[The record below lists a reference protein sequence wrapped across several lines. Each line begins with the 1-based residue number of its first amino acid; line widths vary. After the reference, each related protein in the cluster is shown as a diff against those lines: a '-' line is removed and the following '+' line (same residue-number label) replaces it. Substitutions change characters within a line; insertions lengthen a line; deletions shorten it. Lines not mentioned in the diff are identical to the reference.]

1 MIFDATFALDI
12 LPSLLAAAGNTVI
25 ITLAS
30 FILAVTGGLSLL
42 LLRRSSGRRTQQA
55 IVAACDFIRSTPL
68 LVQIFFLYFGLADL
82 GIRMSP
88 FTIGIL
94 ALGIHYACYLMEVFR
109 AGVEAV
115 PKGQWE
121 AAAALGIGHWR
132 TFRLVILPQ
141 ALVPVVPA
149 TGTYLV
155 HLFKETP
162 LLASISVTEIMFKA
176 SEIGAEHF
184 RYLEPVTICGA
195 IFLTLSLLSARVVRA
210 LESSLGQAW
219 RRDASIIRPASSAVR
234 PGGRPFRS

>member
-1 MIFDATFALDI
+1 MIFDPGFALKI
-12 LPSLLAAAGNTVI
+12 LPALLASAVSTLV

-30 FILAVTGGLSLL
+30 FALAVVGGFALL
-42 LLRRSSGRRTQQA
+42 VLRRSSGRRMQRV
-55 IVAACDFIRSTPL
+55 IVAVCDFIRSTPV

-82 GIRMSP
+82 GIRLSP
-88 FTIGIL
+88 FAIGIL

-115 PKGQWE
+115 SKGQWE
-121 AAAALGIGHWR
+121 ASAALGLSRWR
-132 TFRLVILPQ
+132 TLRLVILPQ
-141 ALVPVVPA
+141 ALVPVVPT

-195 IFLTLSLLSARVVRA
+195 IFLALSLLSARVVRA
-210 LESSLGQAW
+210 FEASLGRAW
-219 RRDASIIRPASSAVR
+219 RTRT
-234 PGGRPFRS
+234 